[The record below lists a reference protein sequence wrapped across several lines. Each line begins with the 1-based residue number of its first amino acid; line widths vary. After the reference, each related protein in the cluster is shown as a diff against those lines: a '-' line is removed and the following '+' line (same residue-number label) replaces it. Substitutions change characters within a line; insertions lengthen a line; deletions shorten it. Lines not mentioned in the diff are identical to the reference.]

1 MGDQPFFD
9 DSSSVNVHG
18 TFPAAWVKLAM
29 LVLNLAVW
37 IDAAA
42 QLAR

>member
-1 MGDQPFFD
+1 M
-9 DSSSVNVHG
+9 NVHG
-18 TFPAAWVKLAM
+18 AFSTAWVKLAM

-37 IDAAA
+37 IDAAV